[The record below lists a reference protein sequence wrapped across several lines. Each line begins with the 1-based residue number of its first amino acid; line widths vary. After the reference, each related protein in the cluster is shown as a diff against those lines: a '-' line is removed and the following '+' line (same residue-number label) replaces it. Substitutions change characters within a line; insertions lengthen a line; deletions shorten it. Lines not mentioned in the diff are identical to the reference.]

1 MWENFL
7 SQVLA
12 NGVWACLFVFLLA
25 FTLKENKS
33 REQAYSTAIAELT
46 ERLKV
51 VECVASELKSIS
63 LNTENIL
70 LAVSELKPKSVKSQR
85 MAKTAV
91 SEGEEDDKREV
102 KVC

>member
-25 FTLKENKS
+25 FTLKENKM
-33 REQAYSTAIAELT
+33 REQAYSKAIAELT

-51 VECVASELKSIS
+51 VECVANELKSIS
-63 LNTENIL
+63 STTENIL
-70 LAVSELKPKSVKSQR
+70 LAVTELKPKSVKNQR
-85 MAKTAV
+85 LAKNAV
-91 SEGEEDDKREV
+91 SMEEEDAKREV